1 MLHIVSFNVPYPAD
15 YGGVIDVYYRL
26 RALSRLGEKVTL
38 HCFTY
43 GREPSPALE
52 QWCHK
57 VLYYPRRT
65 GLRSSLSTKPYIV
78 QSRRSDELVHNLM
91 ADHYPVLL
99 EGLHC
104 CAILEELRRRDPSR
118 KIMVRAHNVEHEYY
132 RRLASVEANP
142 FRRLYLSTDARRL
155 RRYEQ
160 VLLQADTVFAV
171 TTADAAHFQQL
182 GCRNVV
188 LMPSSHADD
197 HVVSLTG
204 LGDYAL
210 YHADLSVG
218 ENIDAVT
225 YLINNVFRHTDC
237 RFIVAGRN
245 PAPQII
251 QCASSHPNITV
262 VPNPD
267 EATMQKL
274 ISQAQV
280 QIMVTNLPTG
290 LKLKLLNSLYAGRH
304 CLVNSNMV
312 AGTELHRVCSIADSA
327 EELRSALQRL
337 MQTPFTDDDIR
348 QRQKLLGSRYSNEA
362 NARILLA
369 QI

>member
-65 GLRSSLSTKPYIV
+65 GLRSALSTKPYIV

-197 HVVSLTG
+197 HVAAKRAVHVAAAKR
-204 LGDYAL
+204 YVKFPF
-210 YHADLSVG
+210 VG
-218 ENIDAVT
+218 
-225 YLINNVFRHTDC
+225 
-237 RFIVAGRN
+237 
-245 PAPQII
+245 
-251 QCASSHPNITV
+251 
-262 VPNPD
+262 
-267 EATMQKL
+267 
-274 ISQAQV
+274 
-280 QIMVTNLPTG
+280 
-290 LKLKLLNSLYAGRH
+290 
-304 CLVNSNMV
+304 
-312 AGTELHRVCSIADSA
+312 
-327 EELRSALQRL
+327 LRSC
-337 MQTPFTDDDIR
+337 R
-348 QRQKLLGSRYSNEA
+348 QST
-362 NARILLA
+362 
-369 QI
+369 